1 MYATLHSATT
11 AFFLF
16 FKLRTFILSRNYHR
30 GLAQRTPRGGE
41 NEGKYP
47 QKEPESN
54 CLTMFKMEGERELTI
69 ERDESMGQL
78 AKEKQTSGTQ
88 TVKQMI
94 SCSVKNLLAD
104 LRDHN
109 SLQALLRFLLTQV
122 LPTLLLNVMR
132 SSLFLG
138 LYCASGWLGACIAQ
152 RTFLMKDV
160 RWFYPWLALPGLA
173 SLLEV
178 PSRRRELALYCSA
191 KALENGYA
199 VLKKYSMIPKALQ
212 WFKNGEVFLF
222 SVGSAITL
230 FCYANE
236 KQTIKPALLHIMEWL
251 WGL

>member
-132 SSLFLG
+132 
-138 LYCASGWLGACIAQ
+138 
-152 RTFLMKDV
+152 
-160 RWFYPWLALPGLA
+160 
-173 SLLEV
+173 
-178 PSRRRELALYCSA
+178 
-191 KALENGYA
+191 
-199 VLKKYSMIPKALQ
+199 
-212 WFKNGEVFLF
+212 
-222 SVGSAITL
+222 
-230 FCYANE
+230 
-236 KQTIKPALLHIMEWL
+236 
-251 WGL
+251 